1 MTHYLRLFVFLRF
14 SVVRFLSFLL
24 DVLRRILPA
33 LLVGGLMIIEFALAN
48 LFANSS
54 GV

>member
-24 DVLRRILPA
+24 DVLRRILPPF
-33 LLVGGLMIIEFALAN
+33 LGVIFIESALAN